1 MVSYKLTY
9 FNRRGRAEPIRYL
22 FAVADVPF
30 EDHRIDEKEEWPSI
44 KASPNSR
51 YVLGQVPVLE
61 VDGKVVQQ
69 SKSIF
74 RFLGRE
80 FGFDGESSWERLQI
94 DSIIETLND
103 LENEGRKVSREK
115 NAEKKEKLLQNYL
128 QVVLRRIFG
137 FLESILVGNEGGDGF
152 LVGKKMSIADIMFF
166 THVHDYLGFIPEAN
180 LTEPKLLLLYERI
193 KSNPQIA
200 GWLKNRP
207 VTKF

>member
-22 FAVADVPF
+22 FAAAGVNFV
-30 EDHRIDEKEEWPSI
+30 DHRIDEKEEWPSV
-44 KASPNSR
+44 KAD
-51 YVLGQVPVLE
+51 YELCQVPVLE

-80 FGFDGESSWERLQI
+80 FGFDGATSWDQLQI

-115 NAEKKEKLLQNYL
+115 NAEKKEKLLKHYL
-128 QVVLRRIFG
+128 DVVLRRIFG
-137 FLESILVGNEGGDGF
+137 YLEDILVQNNGGEGF
-152 LVGKKMSIADIMFF
+152 LVGSKMTIADIMVF
-166 THVHDYLGFIPEAN
+166 THVHDYLAFIPEAK
-180 LTEPKLLLLYERI
+180 LVEPKLLGLYDRI
-193 KSNPQIA
+193 KSNPEISE
-200 GWLKNRP
+200 WIKNRP
-207 VTKF
+207 ATKF